1 MDSPKAS
8 SAYASESTAGKS
20 YRPMEHSLSE
30 LLDDRLRKRA
40 RGSALSIRQ
49 VSLDE
54 VYKQLGSF
62 LSRQITGAFEV
73 TGLKRMSGGGA
84 NTSYRFDLTH
94 RNNTAS
100 LVLRVKALGACCE
113 THVPREFQ
121 MMQAVYGVVPI
132 AKPYW
137 VATGDTDF
145 GAPAFICGMVPGVQA
160 PPSATVK
167 ATGMGTRY
175 GEPLRQLLAPQFVTY
190 EATLHASDWEARDLS
205 HFNKPRVGTTDAIDW
220 RLAFWDRVWEED
232 KIEEHPTMLLARD
245 WLWKNR
251 PVADRISLLHGDFRN
266 GNFLYDPES
275 GQITGI
281 LDWELCSLGDR
292 HCDLG
297 YTMLQAWGYTGP
309 DGKFMNSGLL
319 DTETFI
325 SEYER
330 VSGLSVDKKRLHYYL
345 VFAIYWSAIALY
357 ATAIRNAD
365 ARLTQLDVM
374 YNLIAGKGGFDIG
387 ELNRLIVE
395 V

>member
-1 MDSPKAS
+1 MNALPNSPTGT
-8 SAYASESTAGKS
+8 SEPDVHQR
-20 YRPMEHSLSE
+20 YRRMEHSLSE
-30 LLDDRLRKRA
+30 MLDERLRKRVKDP
-40 RGSALSIRQ
+40 
-49 VSLDE
+49 VSLSKRVSLE
-54 VYKQLGSF
+54 AIQTQLENF
-62 LSRQITGAFEV
+62 LSKEISGPFKV
-73 TGLKRMSGGGA
+73 SHLKRMSGGGA
-84 NTSYRFDLTH
+84 NESYRFELSH
-94 RNNTAS
+94 RDSTET
-100 LVLRVKALGACCE
+100 LVLRIKALGACCE

-121 MMQAVYGVVPI
+121 MMKAVQDLLPI

-137 VATGDTDF
+137 VAPDNTDF
-145 GAPAFICGMVPGVQA
+145 GAPAFICGLVPGVQA

-175 GEPLRQLLAPQFVTY
+175 GEPLRQLLAPQFVKF
-190 EATLHASDWEARDLS
+190 EAMLHAYDWKACDLS
-205 HFNKPRVGTTDAIDW
+205 HFDKPRVGTTEAIDW

-245 WLWKNR
+245 WLWANR
-251 PVADRISLLHGDFRN
+251 PIVDHVSLLHGDFRN
-266 GNFLYDPES
+266 GNFLYNPEN
-275 GQITGI
+275 GEITGI

-297 YTMLQAWGYTGP
+297 YTMLQAWGYQGA
-309 DGKFMNSGLL
+309 DGKFLNSGLI

-330 VSGLSVDKKRLHYYL
+330 VSGLPVDKQRLHYYL
-345 VFAIYWSAIALY
+345 VFAIYWSAVALY

-365 ARLTQLDVM
+365 ARMTQLDVM

-387 ELNRLIVE
+387 ELNRLIVK